1 MNTNQKIIQPRK
13 RCPNGTHKNRKT
25 GECEAVIKVKKRDM
39 EQPQPQHRKR
49 CPNGTRKNKITGL
62 CEPKE
67 KKTIRQTQTQ
77 TQRQR
82 QTKMDMYYPKTRRTY
97 KYIRKEKTPK
107 QIQTKLTQYLQQL
120 PKTPESYPVFE
131 SSDNIYYTPLS
142 QDRNSFEEKKTTLA
156 KKIAA
161 KKIGKFMIQPEV
173 QEKRRGAF
181 LKSICSDSNVCI
193 AFGIE
198 DKKIQEYFSG
208 FTDFD
213 YAVPLIK
220 RIGQVSAN
228 GFVNEIMYERNNYI
242 AYSVLKSSVNKNAD
256 NLMYEYIIGNYL
268 NKMSMYYPCFLK
280 TYGIYEYVNSADY
293 NHMQKNKIIND
304 AHILKRG
311 LKQLR
316 ISEPATISQLLKSC
330 THSQYISVLTQHVK
344 DAIPINDIYNIN
356 IYFLLYQVYF
366 TLNCMRNHY
375 THYDLHTGNVL
386 CYQPAS
392 NAYIEFMYHLDN
404 GNVVDFIS
412 TDLAYIIDY
421 GRSYFYENKKNNSDA
436 IRSNICK
443 TNCPSICGKTEGY
456 GILHGALKS
465 SYEIDSHV
473 SNVSAD
479 LRLLHILQESNN
491 IELSEKIVFTKT
503 YGTPQKI
510 DSGLPRAIH
519 NVSDALE
526 VITKKVSNYKNE
538 MMRFVSSMN
547 YAKLG
552 TIHVY
557 ENGKTPV
564 RFEKA

>member
-1 MNTNQKIIQPRK
+1 MKSNQKKQPRK

-25 GECEAVIKVKKRDM
+25 GECEPVIKVKKRDV
-39 EQPQPQHRKR
+39 EQPQPQPQPEHKKR

-67 KKTIRQTQTQ
+67 QKTITQTQ
-77 TQRQR
+77 K
-82 QTKMDMYYPKTRRTY
+82 QTKMDMYYPKTRRTH
-97 KYIRKEKTPK
+97 KYVRKAKPHT
-107 QIQTKLTQYLQQL
+107 QIQTKLTQYLKPQ

-131 SSDNIYYTPLS
+131 SSDNTYYTPAS
-142 QDRNSFEEKKTTLA
+142 QERNSFEEKKIALA
-156 KKIAA
+156 KKMAA

-198 DKKIQEYFSG
+198 DKKIQEYFNG

-220 RIGQVSAN
+220 RIGQVSVN

-242 AYSVLKSSVNKNAD
+242 AYSVLKSSVKKSAD
-256 NLMYEYIIGNYL
+256 NLMYEYIVGKYL
-268 NKMSMYYPCFLK
+268 NKMTIYYPCFLK
-280 TYGIYEYVNSADY
+280 TYGIYEYVNSTDY
-293 NHMQKNKIIND
+293 NNMQKNKIIHD
-304 AHILKRG
+304 ADILKRG

-316 ISEPATISQLLKSC
+316 ISEPATISELLKSC
-330 THSQYISVLTQHVK
+330 THSQYISILTQHVK
-344 DAIPINDIYNIN
+344 DAKPINDIYNIN

-375 THYDLHTGNVL
+375 THYDLHPGNVL

-404 GNVVDFIS
+404 GKVVDFIS

-421 GRSYFYENKKNNSDA
+421 GRSYFYENVKNNSVET
-436 IRSNICK
+436 RNNICK
-443 TNCPSICGKTEGY
+443 TNCPSICGKKEGY
-456 GILHGALKS
+456 GILYGQLKPD
-465 SYEIDSHV
+465 YEIDSHV
-473 SNVSAD
+473 RNVSAD

-503 YGTPQKI
+503 YGTREKI
-510 DSGLPRAIH
+510 KSGLPQAIH
-519 NVSDALE
+519 NVSDALK
-526 VITKKVSNYKNE
+526 VITEKVMQYKNT
-538 MMRFVSSMN
+538 MVILMNSMN
-547 YAKLG
+547 YTKLG

-564 RFEKA
+564 TFEKS